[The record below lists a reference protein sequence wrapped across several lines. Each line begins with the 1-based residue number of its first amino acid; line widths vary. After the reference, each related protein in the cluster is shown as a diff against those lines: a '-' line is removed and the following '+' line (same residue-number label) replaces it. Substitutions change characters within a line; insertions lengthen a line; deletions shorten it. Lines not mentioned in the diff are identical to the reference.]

1 MFWTRFRKKQKAS
14 DGGRME
20 MIYVCSRLLEIRVSL
35 RVPTRGRHVRV
46 RCSERWKR
54 TLHRITYNLV
64 HIKPPSSTTQRPRSY
79 SKCILMWNQKKR
91 KKCNL
96 ISFSEVFLGGSC
108 CLFTGP
114 NSSMAVWEIS
124 HKHYVKFDEKLTPF
138 TSKEPSWSSSSDGV
152 VQET

>member
-1 MFWTRFRKKQKAS
+1 
-14 DGGRME
+14 
-20 MIYVCSRLLEIRVSL
+20 
-35 RVPTRGRHVRV
+35 
-46 RCSERWKR
+46 
-54 TLHRITYNLV
+54 
-64 HIKPPSSTTQRPRSY
+64 
-79 SKCILMWNQKKR
+79 MWNQKKR

-124 HKHYVKFDEKLTPF
+124 HKYYVKFDEKLTPF